1 MSSSKHMLDTV
12 LVNPSGALAQSMAS
26 SFNSLPTMIKYLDNV
41 SYQIN
46 ITTSNS
52 TGTFSIQGSNDYQAA
67 DGLNSAATGNWVT
80 LTLSGTPVAAGA
92 NDNIMLTLNQ
102 LPFRAIRLVYVSA
115 VAGTGTC
122 NCYIVAKQLS

>member
-12 LVNPSGALAQSMAS
+12 LVNASGALNQSMAA

-52 TGTFSIQGSNDYQAA
+52 TGTFTIQGSNDFQAQ
-67 DGLNSAATGNWVT
+67 DNLNTVATGNWVT
-80 LTLSGTPVAAGA
+80 LTLSGIPVAAGA

-102 LPFRAIRLVYVSA
+102 LPFRAIRLVYTSST
-115 VAGTGTC
+115 AGTGTC